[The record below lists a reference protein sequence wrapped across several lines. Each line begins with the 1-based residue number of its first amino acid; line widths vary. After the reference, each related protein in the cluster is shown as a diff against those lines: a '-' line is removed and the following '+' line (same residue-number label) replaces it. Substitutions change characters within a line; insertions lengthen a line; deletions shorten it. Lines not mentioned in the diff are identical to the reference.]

1 MAVGKSQTE
10 MQQEV
15 RNYWRAL
22 EWIEE
27 QIEARRPVSEEFIRE
42 LHGIILVRGLGRRGL
57 RSAYR
62 TDECPVCCLA
72 QPLAQAELWRQRPK
86 TRFRHKIWFLQPELA
101 QVDPWALA

>member
-27 QIEARRPVSEEFIRE
+27 QIEARRPVSEQFIRE

-57 RSAYR
+57 RSRLPDRRMSRMLFSA
-62 TDECPVCCLA
+62 TVS
-72 QPLAQAELWRQRPK
+72 
-86 TRFRHKIWFLQPELA
+86 TS
-101 QVDPWALA
+101 